1 MNRDILKATNG
12 PKHHLFG
19 FHDLVAFNRTGE
31 KLLSLETDI
40 INRPPLAGEQF
51 GVGYCLWHEQQ
62 FVRIGETVAMNY
74 PQGSR
79 QQWISNNEFIVNNK
93 VGDHWG
99 ADIYDVSLNKKVSII
114 DSPAHC
120 VTKDTQYAFGINYSR
135 LFRLGGYG
143 YIGIND
149 ETKNEALPTNDGI
162 FVTDIFHNQ
171 TRLLISIAD
180 VAKIDSTAN
189 AYNGFHHYLT
199 HLSLSPN
206 NKRIAFLHRY
216 FLADGGIRTRLM
228 TIGVNGES
236 CRCIASGF
244 LSHFDWKDNNNI
256 IIWGQ
261 AGGRIND
268 IRSNPLLSNRFVK
281 PIINTIKPIVKAI
294 LRNTSTS
301 TKHFLMVKDSDEN
314 SIIPFAVG
322 IIDEDG
328 HPMCCPTDR
337 NLMICDTYPNKE
349 TKERTLFF
357 YDFNKNKRIDIGTF
371 FMGRESV
378 DRTLEYEYLNGID
391 TQIKKMVSTEL
402 LCFTRSGLHCD
413 LHPRWDANGEMVA
426 FDSIHEGSRQIYV
439 VKR

>member
-1 MNRDILKATNG
+1 MKRDILKATNG
-12 PKHHLFG
+12 SKHHLFG
-19 FHDLVAFNRTGE
+19 FHDLVAFNKTGE
-31 KLLSLETDI
+31 KLLSIECNI
-40 INRPPLAGEQF
+40 INRPPLAGEHF
-51 GVGYCLWHEQQ
+51 GVGYCLWQEQQ

-120 VTKDTQYAFGINYSR
+120 VTKDAKYAFGINYSR

-143 YIGIND
+143 YIGIDD
-149 ETKNEALPTNDGI
+149 ETKSDALPTNDGI

-171 TRLLISIAD
+171 TRLFISIAD
-180 VAKIDSTAN
+180 VAKIDSAAN

-199 HLSLSPN
+199 HLSLSPD

-268 IRSNPLLSNRFVK
+268 IRSNPLLSNCFVK
-281 PIINTIKPIVKAI
+281 PVINTVKPIVKAI
-294 LRNTSTS
+294 LGNTNVS

-371 FMGRESV
+371 FMGREAV
-378 DRTLEYEYLNGID
+378 DYTLEYEYLKGID

>member
-1 MNRDILKATNG
+1 MVYKVEKATNG

-19 FHDLVAFNRTGE
+19 FHDLVAFNKTGE
-31 KLLSLETDI
+31 KLLSLEADI
-40 INRPPLAGEQF
+40 INRPPLAGEKF
-51 GVGYCLWHEQQ
+51 GVGYCLWQEQQ

-99 ADIYDVSLNKKVSII
+99 SDIYDVSLNKKVSII

-120 VTKDTQYAFGINYSR
+120 VTKDAKYAFGINYSR

-143 YIGIND
+143 YIGIDD
-149 ETKNEALPTNDGI
+149 ETKSEALPTNDGI

-180 VAKIDSTAN
+180 VAKIDSVAN

-199 HLSLSPN
+199 HLSLSPD

-268 IRSNPLLSNRFVK
+268 IRSNPLLSNCFVK
-281 PIINTIKPIVKAI
+281 PVINTVKPIVKAI
-294 LRNTSTS
+294 LRNTNVS

-322 IIDEDG
+322 VIDEDG

-337 NLMICDTYPNKE
+337 NLMICDTYPDKE

-371 FMGRESV
+371 FMGREAV
-378 DRTLEYEYLNGID
+378 DRTLEYEYLKGID

-413 LHPRWDANGEMVA
+413 LHPRWDANGKMIA
-426 FDSIHEGSRQIYV
+426 FDSIHEGTRQIYV
-439 VKR
+439 VRR